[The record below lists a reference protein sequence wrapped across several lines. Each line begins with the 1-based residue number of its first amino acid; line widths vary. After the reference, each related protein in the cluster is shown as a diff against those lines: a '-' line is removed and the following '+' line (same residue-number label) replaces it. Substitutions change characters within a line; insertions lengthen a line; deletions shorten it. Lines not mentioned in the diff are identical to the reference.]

1 MKKHFTYLFMIIF
14 LVTITGCSNS
24 LTLNENEIMNITY
37 HNTNILKEDYD
48 TILPFFKNIHFSRR
62 KVDSKFTP
70 IITITTKDKL
80 YHFSMSPNYD
90 LTCQDGKKKY
100 YSRNKKTNQKFIQ
113 QLKKIQKK
121 YRNKDFYQIKYVTD
135 YKEKKNDTI
144 IKIDH
149 VNEYFQLKFILPI
162 TELKIH
168 KVEQQGSTYQDIDLI
183 YQSNKINIQN
193 PIMIRVNPRK
203 DYFHYR
209 ITFTNKYGL
218 TTSIIPTY
226 DIEKETGKIKYII
239 NYQNP

>member
-37 HNTNILKEDYD
+37 HNTNILKEDYN

>member
-121 YRNKDFYQIKYVTD
+121 YRNKDFYQIKYVTN

>member
-48 TILPFFKNIHFSRR
+48 TILPFFKNIHFSKR
-62 KVDSKFTP
+62 KIDSKFTP
-70 IITITTKDKL
+70 ILTITTKDKL

-90 LTCQDGKKKY
+90 LTCQDGKKQY
-100 YSRNKKTNQKFIQ
+100 YSRNKKTNQKLIQ
-113 QLKKIQKK
+113 QLKKLQKK

-149 VNEYFQLKFILPI
+149 VNEYFQLKFKLPI

-168 KVEQQGSTYQDIDLI
+168 KVEQHGSTYQDIDLI

-209 ITFTNKYGL
+209 ITFTNRYGL
-218 TTSIIPTY
+218 ITSIIPTY

>member
-90 LTCQDGKKKY
+90 LTCQDGKKQY
-100 YSRNKKTNQKFIQ
+100 YSRNKKTNQKLIQ
-113 QLKKIQKK
+113 QLKKLQKK

-193 PIMIRVNPRK
+193 LIMIRVNPRK